1 MTAPGG
7 LAPDEV
13 GGLVGESV
21 RPEGAGDG
29 AGHRRLGFVAGLAA
43 FAAISIAPL
52 DLTGPQQT
60 LAAILALVVVF
71 WVTEAVPVPATAL
84 LALALCS
91 FLAVAPPGEVFS
103 AFASPTIFLFIG
115 SFILARAMSVH
126 GLDRRFALRVLS
138 IGGIAGSTYG
148 TIVAFGVVAA
158 LMSAFISNTATTAML
173 LPIGLGI
180 IGIYGGL
187 MGRTHRDER
196 PGVPDPG
203 AGKLSAALLLMI
215 AYAASVGGLL
225 TAIGSPPNLLGRGFL
240 ETQAGVTIPFLEWTF
255 IAAPIV
261 AVMFIALCVILIVLN
276 RPEARSIP
284 GAHAYIEAERS
295 GLGRFSAG
303 ERNTLLA
310 FLVAVSLWIL
320 PGVVGVVAGE
330 TSEAYAIVRQRLDE
344 GVVALLAASLLFI
357 LPLDRQLRRFTM
369 TWRQAVA
376 IDWGTIV
383 LFGAGIALGTLLSST
398 GLAALIGT
406 ALAGSLGGAAPL
418 TLTFLAV
425 IAAIVISETTS
436 NTASV
441 GIVVPIVISLAAAA
455 GMNPVVPAFA
465 AVFGSS
471 FGFTLPVSTPPN
483 AIVYGSGMVPIARMI
498 RSGLVFDIIGAV
510 VVTVGVTLMAE
521 VAGLV

>member
-1 MTAPGG
+1 MTTPVG
-7 LAPDEV
+7 LAADEV
-13 GGLVGESV
+13 GDLVGESV
-21 RPEGAGDG
+21 TPEGSGDG
-29 AGHRRLGFVAGLAA
+29 AGRRRFGFVAGLVA
-43 FAAISIAPL
+43 FVALLVAPL

-60 LAAILALVVVF
+60 LAAILTLVVVF
-71 WVTEAVPVPATAL
+71 WVTEAISVPATAL

-91 FLAVAPPGEVFS
+91 FLAVAPPDEVFS

-138 IGGIAGSTYG
+138 VRGIAGSTYG
-148 TIVAFGVVAA
+148 TIVAFGAVAA

-187 MGRTHRDER
+187 IGRSSRDGR
-196 PGVPDPG
+196 PDEPAPG
-203 AGKLSAALLLMI
+203 TANLSTALMLMI
-215 AYAASVGGLL
+215 AYSASVGGLL
-225 TAIGSPPNLLGRGFL
+225 TPIGSPPNLLGRGFL
-240 ETQAGVTIPFLEWTF
+240 ETQTGVTVPFLQWTF

-261 AVMFIALCVILIVLN
+261 ALMFLALCVIVIALN

-284 GAHAYIEAERS
+284 GAPAYIEAERAD
-295 GLGRFSAG
+295 LGRFSPG
-303 ERNTLLA
+303 ERNTLLV
-310 FLVAVSLWIL
+310 FLIAVTLWIL
-320 PGVVGVVAGE
+320 PGVVGIVAGE
-330 TSEAYAIVRQRLDE
+330 GSEAYDLVRERLDE
-344 GVVALLAASLLFI
+344 GVVAILAASLLFI
-357 LPLDRQLRRFTM
+357 LPLDRGIHRFTM

-383 LFGAGIALGTLLSST
+383 LFGAGIALGSLLSST
-398 GLAALIGT
+398 GLAALIGE

-418 TLTFLAV
+418 ALTLLAV
-425 IAAIVISETTS
+425 FAAILISEAAS

-455 GMNPVVPAFA
+455 GMDPVVPAFA
-465 AVFGSS
+465 AILGSS
-471 FGFTLPVSTPPN
+471 FGFMLPVSTPPN
-483 AIVYGSGMVPIARMI
+483 AIVYGSGMVPITRMI
-498 RSGLVFDIIGAV
+498 RSGFVFDIMGGIII
-510 VVTVGVTLMAE
+510 TVGVTVMAE